1 MQEVQIKK
9 WTVLELVK
17 SAEEVFRKNNIDSP
31 RLNADLLLAS
41 ATGSTRFQLYLDFD
55 KPLQEKEIIRF
66 REMVKRRLNHEPL
79 QYIIGKTE
87 FFGMEFL
94 VNQSVLIPR
103 QETEHLVEES
113 IRIISGMNFKP
124 KILEIGTGSGCISV
138 SIAAK
143 SVCEID
149 AIDISEEA
157 IISAQKNS
165 DTNNTSDKIKFEQ
178 KDFIFSFENFDNYI
192 IVISNPPYIP
202 IDEYK
207 SLAPELKDYEPKF
220 AFTDDGDG
228 LKFYQKIFECYLN
241 TNDKPILILEIG
253 DGKKN
258 IIEELLKKYS
268 ITNYNFSK
276 DLIGIDR
283 MLTVNS

>member
-9 WTVLELVK
+9 WNILELVK
-17 SAEEVFRKNNIDSP
+17 SAEEVFRKNNIESP

-41 ATGSTRFQLYLDFD
+41 ATGSTRFQLYLDYD
-55 KPLQEKEIIRF
+55 KPLLEKEIIRF

-103 QETEHLVEES
+103 QETECLVEEA
-113 IRIISGMNFKP
+113 IRIISSMNFKP

-143 SVCEID
+143 TDCEID
-149 AIDISEEA
+149 AIDISEKA
-157 IISAQKNS
+157 IITAQKNS
-165 DTNNTSDKIKFEQ
+165 NTNNTSGKIKFEQ
-178 KDFIFSFENFDNYI
+178 KDFLFSIENFDNYS

-207 SLAPELKDYEPKF
+207 SLAPELKDYEPKS
-220 AFTDDGDG
+220 ALTDDGDG
-228 LKFYQKIFECYLN
+228 LKFYKKILECYLN

-268 ITNYNFSK
+268 ITNYKFLK
-276 DLIGIDR
+276 DLMSIDR